1 MKYSLAC
8 LLILVSFSLNKV
20 APATQANP
28 LLGDELENLTSQHS
42 AEDVQYGILVHDLET
57 GRVVYA
63 KDADLLLNPASNA
76 KVLTTFAALAL
87 LGPDYRFKT
96 QILGQEGKE
105 NDKEDKGRWT
115 SLTLKGFGDPMF
127 NAEQLDTLVGELK
140 KQGLRQV
147 DEVFI
152 DGSYFDGQAFPGQM
166 EGRQRD
172 SSFNCSVGA
181 LSLDHNQ
188 LLVRVSPGSQ
198 VGAPAEVQIQPHLPG
213 FPVSG
218 EVATVK
224 KRGRVIVRND
234 PEAPDLG
241 ISVKGAISLN
251 SEPMTYKISVHHPL
265 ELAGLR
271 LVEALRAHGI
281 AAPDRPRFAAAP
293 TKSKLLVE
301 AASPRLSEILQEI
314 NKRSDNFMAEQLTKA
329 LGAKFG
335 GAPGT
340 TEKGV
345 AVILKKLREM
355 GVRTQGI
362 DLENGSG
369 LSKKSRLRA
378 ETLVETLTA
387 AYQEPKLRV
396 AFISSLSVLGVDGTL
411 RKKFRRSDLAGRFL
425 GKTGTLNGVS
435 SLSGYVYPKNSE
447 KDHPFI
453 YAFIV
458 NGKGKNFWKEKQ
470 LGQDILQTLLKQ

>member
-8 LLILVSFSLNKV
+8 LLILVSLTLNKV
-20 APATQANP
+20 APATQAN
-28 LLGDELENLTSQHS
+28 LLEGELETLTSQHS

-76 KVLTTFAALAL
+76 KVLTTFAALSL

-96 QILGQEGKE
+96 QLLGEEGKE
-105 NDKEDKGRWT
+105 NDKKDKGRWT

-127 NAEQLDTLVGELK
+127 SAEQLDTMVRELK

-147 DEVFI
+147 DAVFI
-152 DGSYFDGQAFPGQM
+152 DGSYFDGQDFPGQM

-172 SSFNCSVGA
+172 SVFNCSVGA
-181 LSLDHNQ
+181 MSLDHNQ
-188 LLVRVSPGSQ
+188 LQVVVSPGDR
-198 VGAPAEVQIQPHLPG
+198 VGVPAEIQVQPPLPD

-218 EVATVK
+218 EVSTVK
-224 KRGRVIVRND
+224 KKGRVIVRND

-241 ISVKGAISLN
+241 ISVKGSISLKAD
-251 SEPMTYKISVHHPL
+251 PQTYKISIHYPL

-271 LVEALRAHGI
+271 LLQALHTHGI
-281 AAPDRPRFAAAP
+281 GRPNRVGYGPAPG
-293 TKSKLLVE
+293 KSKLLVE
-301 AASPRLSEILQEI
+301 SASPRLSEILQEI
-314 NKRSDNFMAEQLTKA
+314 NKRSDNFMAEQLTKS
-329 LGAKFG
+329 LGAKFA

-345 AVILKKLREM
+345 AVILKKLKEM

-369 LSKKSRLRA
+369 LSKRSRVRA

-447 KDHPFI
+447 KNHPFI

-470 LGQDILQTLLKQ
+470 LGQDILQTLLNQ